1 MAFDWSSIFDNY
13 GIKPVRPTDKGK
25 GAYVLNQDQKAAMSA
40 AGYEPAEGGDPYA
53 PENSLLP
60 VSVLFDPSVESM
72 RVSYYDSIR
81 AGANRTPETRMGRGV
96 VQWMDVG
103 DNLVIGNV
111 GRRIYIAKADEAPPP
126 VEDMG
131 RELAKKISR
140 GQVIQRA
147 QEAGG
152 RPERRDRVVADFV
165 RDPLV
170 VAGAIARANGVC
182 ETPACGHETFRRD
195 DGSVFLEVHHI
206 TPLGEGGDDTLANAA
221 ALCPMCHRELHY
233 GAERMRKREILRNAV
248 NGIRSPVR

>member
-13 GIKPVRPTDKGK
+13 ALKEVTKTDKSK
-25 GAYVLNQDQKAAMSA
+25 GAYVLNADQRDVMSA
-40 AGYEPAEGGDPYA
+40 ARFEPVDGGNNVTDDDLITA
-53 PENSLLP
+53 N
-60 VSVLFDPSVESM
+60 VLFDPGVNGFE
-72 RVSYYDSIR
+72 VSYYNSMREDGR
-81 AGANRTPETRMGRGV
+81 PPETRMGRGIV
-96 VQWMDVG
+96 GWMEVG
-103 DNLVIGNV
+103 DLLVVGNI
-111 GRRIYIAKADEAPPP
+111 GRRIYLAKADEAPPP

-131 RELAKKISR
+131 RELARKITR
-140 GQVIQRA
+140 GRVIERA

-152 RPERRDRVVADFV
+152 QPERRDRIVADFV

-182 ETPACGHETFRRD
+182 ETPNCRHETFRRD

-248 NGIRSPVR
+248 NRIENPVR

>member
-13 GIKPVRPTDKGK
+13 GIKEVTRTDKRK
-25 GAYVLNQDQKAAMSA
+25 SAYVLNEDQREAMSA
-40 AGYEPAEGGDPYA
+40 AGHEPVEGGNNVTDDDLITA
-53 PENSLLP
+53 N
-60 VSVLFDPSVESM
+60 VLFDPGANAFD
-72 RVSYYDSIR
+72 VSYYNSLR
-81 AGANRTPETRMGRGV
+81 EEPGRSPETRMGRGIV
-96 VQWMDVG
+96 GWMEIG
-103 DNLVIGNV
+103 DLLVLGNI
-111 GRRIYIAKADEAPPP
+111 GRRIYLAKADEAPPP
-126 VEDMG
+126 VEDIG
-131 RELAKKISR
+131 RELARKITR
-140 GQVIQRA
+140 GRVIERA

-182 ETPACGHETFRRD
+182 ETPGCRHETFRRD

-233 GAERMRKREILRNAV
+233 GAERMRKREILRDAV
-248 NGIRSPVR
+248 NGVESRGR